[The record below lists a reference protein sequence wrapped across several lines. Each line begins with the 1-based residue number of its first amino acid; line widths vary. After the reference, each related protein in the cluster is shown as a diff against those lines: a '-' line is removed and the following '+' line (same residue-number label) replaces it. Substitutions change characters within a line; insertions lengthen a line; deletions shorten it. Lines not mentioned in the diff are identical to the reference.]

1 METLRKDTFQRQ
13 DREEGMRQLQRLD
26 IWQERESHER
36 TDEMRRIATTPGR
49 THSSPPQ
56 RHRSRSRDRE
66 GECLRTNKY
75 SRRSCSRSM
84 SPMESGMYDR
94 ATKAV
99 LEKLVWPQ
107 KNLHYGFL
115 QEGLSFR
122 QLTFY
127 HLVAGEITT
136 IATASPTE
144 RRGRLWLLERLAYWM
159 LRGARWEQVRGLY
172 AAVLRGIEAHELSWW
187 DLWEDIES
195 MMINKPETGS
205 AIKPDKQ
212 VTQEKSEKGVR
223 KPQKGRETEKREER
237 KEAKVERF
245 GSAGTTTPLEG
256 VC

>member
-1 METLRKDTFQRQ
+1 
-13 DREEGMRQLQRLD
+13 
-26 IWQERESHER
+26 
-36 TDEMRRIATTPGR
+36 
-49 THSSPPQ
+49 
-56 RHRSRSRDRE
+56 
-66 GECLRTNKY
+66 
-75 SRRSCSRSM
+75 
-84 SPMESGMYDR
+84 MYDR